1 MRAVVIHAPH
11 DLRLDEIAP
20 APAPGPGEVRISIAR
35 GGICGSD
42 LHYFHHGGF
51 GAVRLREPMALG
63 HEVSGIIAELG
74 AGVTGLAVG
83 DKVAVNPSR
92 PCGACEMCRLGLR
105 NQCLDMR
112 FNGSAMRFPHEQG
125 LFRAEVTLPA
135 TQAIRLGPDADL
147 ALAAM
152 AEPLAVCLSAVA
164 KAGSLV
170 GRRVLVSGCGPIGCL
185 TILAAAH
192 AGASEIIATDISA
205 APLAIAARVGATETV
220 DLTAAAAL
228 LDRYRAGKGQVDVAF
243 ECSGAAPALQT
254 ACEITRPQGQIV
266 TVGLGSDIPLP
277 LGLVVTKELRVT
289 GSFRFDRE
297 FAVAADLIDRGRVDL
312 RPLLTGVYPV
322 TEAASA
328 FAAASDKATAMK
340 VQLQFRAA

>member
-1 MRAVVIHAPH
+1 MKAVVIHAPH
-11 DLRLDEIAP
+11 DLRIDEIAA
-20 APAPGPGEVRISIAR
+20 APAPGPGEVRIAIAQ

-51 GAVRLREPMALG
+51 GAVRLQEPLTLG
-63 HEVSGIIAELG
+63 HEVSGIVSELG
-74 AGVTGLAVG
+74 RDVEGLAVG

-92 PCGACEMCRLGLR
+92 PCNACEMCRQGLR
-105 NQCLDMR
+105 NQCMDMR

-135 TQAIRLGPDADL
+135 AQAIRLGPDTDL

-152 AEPLAVCLSAVA
+152 AEPLAVCLNAVG
-164 KAGSLV
+164 KAGSLL

-185 TILAAAH
+185 TVLAAAR

-205 APLAIAARVGATETV
+205 APLATAGAVGATELV
-220 DLTAAAAL
+220 DLSRGGGG
-228 LDRYRAGKGQVDVAF
+228 LDRYRAGKGGIDVVF
-243 ECSGAAPALQT
+243 ECSGAAAALQA
-254 ACEITRPQGQIV
+254 ACEMTRPRGQIV

-277 LGLVVTKELRVT
+277 LGLVVTKELRLA
-289 GSFRFDRE
+289 GSFRFDGE
-297 FAVAADLIDRGRVDL
+297 FAVAADLIDRGCVDVQ
-312 RPLLTGVYPV
+312 RLLTGVYPV
-322 TEAASA
+322 DEAEQA
-328 FAAASDKATAMK
+328 FSAASDKATAMK